1 MATYKEIH
9 GIAVKNSST
18 DPTTTGEIFYNTT
31 ALPTGATDFKTVVSS
46 SAWFAQSPTTTQHG
60 DGAGAGPTTA
70 CVIWTGYSPDSPP
83 TTNATEEFNGNG
95 WTNGGNYPVSGFMS
109 TGGAGTLTAALGMGG
124 RLAPPAGA
132 NTNVTGEYDGTSWT
146 TGNNTP
152 DARYGLAGIGSQTA
166 AVGFGGNN
174 RADAGPSNP
183 DGSGTRNDTFEYD
196 GTNWTTGNNYPIS
209 VSTAGSCGSQT
220 AGLGAGGSDRTDGS
234 GVNTSCTYDGTNW
247 TAVSNINNARG
258 AVRQSGNQ
266 TSALLFGGP
275 SPGVLTESWDGSSWT
290 NAPNLAG
297 GGYGG
302 SSGHNNNPA
311 GNTSALLGARRD
323 GSNYPVATE
332 EFAVATTVTTPAAW
346 ASGGAMANAKSYR
359 FGGGTQNAA
368 FAASGSPSP
377 FVKTEEYNGSTWS
390 EGGDIGTSRY
400 QGGSAGS
407 QTAGLIFGGYV
418 APTGTGHTEEYNGS
432 SWSEQNNLN
441 QSRYGYGGLGTQTA
455 ALYASAY
462 QGTLQNVT
470 EEYDGSSWTAVSP
483 GTQNQSTL
491 DHGTAG
497 TQTAGLIF
505 GGQGGPGSPLYANA
519 ETYNGSTWTAVN
531 TLNTARSQLGGSGTQ
546 TAAIAFGGRTPP
558 VTAVGEQW
566 DGTTWATAP
575 SLATAR
581 RQVASTRVETGN
593 AAALAFGGSPVPGTG
608 TLTEEFTG
616 ETTAANVK
624 TITTS

>member
-1 MATYKEIH
+1 VSTYREIV
-9 GIAVKNSST
+9 GKKIKKLSS
-18 DPTTTGEIFYNTT
+18 DPTAGADGQMWYNSTTGSLRGLANLS
-31 ALPTGATDFKTVVSS
+31 AWS
-46 SAWFAQSPTTTQHG
+46 SASPMSTGREFGGSGIGTQ
-60 DGAGAGPTTA
+60 GANIVAG
-70 CVIWTGYSPDSPP
+70 GYQYSPD
-83 TTNATEEFNGNG
+83 TRIDNTEEYNGNG
-95 WTNGGNYPVSGFMS
+95 WTTITTIGEVKYLA
-109 TGGAGTLTAALGMGG
+109 GGAGSVTAGLVFGG
-124 RLAPPAGA
+124 STPPYTGNTEEYNGSAWAEQTNMTTARSLYNAGA
-132 NTNVTGEYDGTSWT
+132 G
-146 TGNNTP
+146 
-152 DARYGLAGIGSQTA
+152 
-166 AVGFGGNN
+166 
-174 RADAGPSNP
+174 GPS
-183 DGSGTRNDTFEYD
+183 G
-196 GTNWTTGNNYPIS
+196 
-209 VSTAGSCGSQT
+209 QT
-220 AGLGAGGSDRTDGS
+220 AGLAAGGYDGS
-234 GVNTSCTYDGTNW
+234 N
-247 TAVSNINNARG
+247 SNA
-258 AVRQSGNQ
+258 
-266 TSALLFGGP
+266 
-275 SPGVLTESWDGSSWT
+275 TEEYDGSSWT
-290 NAPNLAG
+290 NGGNLGTARRASSLFG
-297 GGYGG
+297 TQTAATLATGYVTGPVTTVENYDG
-302 SSGHNNNPA
+302 SAWTTGTSTNVAKNSTGCSAMSQTSAVVFA
-311 GNTSALLGARRD
+311 GNGPGTAVTTNESWDGTSWSVAPTLATGRAGTNGAGTGTAAIAASGLTTPPD
-323 GSNYPVATE
+323 ASPGITE
-332 EFAVATTVTTPAAW
+332 EFNTSTNVITAAAW
-346 ASGGAMANAKSYR
+346 ATGGALANAKGYR

-368 FAASGSPSP
+368 FAASGFPSP

-531 TLNTARSQLGGSGTQ
+531 TLITARSQLGGSGTQ
-546 TAAIAFGGRTPP
+546 TAAIAFGGRTPS
-558 VTAVGEQW
+558 VTAVAETW

-581 RQVASTRVETGN
+581 RQLASTRVETGN
-593 AAALAFGGSPVPGTG
+593 TAALAFGGSPVPGTG

-616 ETTAANVK
+616 ETITGNVK
-624 TITTS
+624 TFSTS